1 MQLSFKEILLK
12 RISKKDNELLR
23 TWRNSEFISNK
34 MFFQKKI
41 SKEMQTEWFESL
53 SSENDFYFLIQY
65 QQENIGLINLKNI
78 DWKQKEGEAGLYI
91 AIEKYRN
98 SPLAIYAS
106 MAFLTYFFEE
116 KGLDNIFAKV
126 RKDNLSTIQYN
137 KDLGFIALEKE
148 LFSLTREK
156 YFEITK
162 KLQKRIL

>member
-148 LFSLTREK
+148 LFSLTREN

>member
-126 RKDNLSTIQYN
+126 RKDHLSTIQYN

-148 LFSLTREK
+148 LYSLTREK

-162 KLQKRIL
+162 KIQKRIL